1 MCIYYKFNKI
11 EVLVERLTYLFR
23 FCFTGYFQ
31 IVVSPETFWLK
42 DFNLILRSACCFNLK
57 NPPIPHLNYVFVCAI
72 TLFGLYHCCQ
82 LPGLLLL
89 TKKILDSFLFH
100 CRDIRALRCIRLS
113 FLEIKSSDLDA
124 SDSLWPHYGGMH
136 STSLRLIQP
145 SQQLGIS

>member
-1 MCIYYKFNKI
+1 MFPLKHFGSRTSILFC
-11 EVLVERLTYLFR
+11 VLHA
-23 FCFTGYFQ
+23 
-31 IVVSPETFWLK
+31 VST
-42 DFNLILRSACCFNLK
+42 LK

-124 SDSLWPHYGGMH
+124 SDSLWPHHGGMH

-145 SQQLGIS
+145 SQQLGWRRFRAFEPLTLPEEAGSI